1 MKKLLAILLA
11 MLMVLSLT
19 ACGGS
24 GDGGETEEPTDG
36 GEEVVESYAE
46 KAARTQNEILAS
58 IVPDYT
64 KTGTLVVYSPN
75 SQGELDAI
83 RPGFYAKYPK
93 INLQI
98 VSMGTGDCLTKINAE
113 KENPTI
119 DVMWGGVN
127 YEKWYNNQ
135 GVWEYY
141 ISPNEANI
149 TVESATAEYQKDGK
163 GYFTS
168 FGLSGNTAFI
178 INTEVLAE
186 CGLTPEDITGYQ
198 SLVDNMDKL
207 KGKVLSG
214 DPVKSS
220 SAWQELVAMIYY
232 YGNGKDS
239 DWTNLDMDAAWAYVD
254 KFIDVIDGTVQSSS
268 SAVYK
273 LVVQGEYAIGVTY
286 EDPALQQMKDEVENI
301 TMIYPKEANNWTPCA
316 AGIVKG
322 CANLD
327 NAKLFIDFLIS
338 EEGQKLYACTTLRT
352 VTGEPN
358 IVPGFL
364 NFEDI
369 PNVFDQDQLTIAQH
383 TTEWKAKWTELL
395 DAHNG

>member
-1 MKKLLAILLA
+1 MKKLLTVLLA
-11 MLMVLSLT
+11 VLMVLGLA
-19 ACGGS
+19 ACGGTTT
-24 GDGGETEEPTDG
+24 DEPTTD
-36 GEEVVESYAE
+36 EPVETESYAD
-46 KAARTQNEILAS
+46 KALRIQDEVLAS
-58 IVPDYT
+58 IEPDYT
-64 KTGTLVVYSPN
+64 VTGKLIVYSPN

-83 RPGFYAKYPK
+83 RPGFLAKYPK
-93 INLQI
+93 VDLQI
-98 VSMGTGDCLTKINAE
+98 TSMGTGDVLTKVDAE
-113 KENPTI
+113 KDNPTI
-119 DVMWGGVN
+119 DIMWGGMN
-127 YEKWYNNQ
+127 YEKWYTHQ
-135 GVWEYY
+135 GLWENY

-149 TVESATAEYQKDGK
+149 KVESATAKFQNDGE

-168 FGLSGNTAFI
+168 YGLSGNTAFI

-186 CGLTPEDITGYQ
+186 CGLEVSDITGYQ

-220 SAWQELVAMIYY
+220 SAWQELVAMIYH
-232 YGNGKDS
+232 YGKGQNSKFD
-239 DWTNLDMDAAWAYVD
+239 NLDMDAAWNYV
-254 KFIDVIDGTVQSSS
+254 KQFIEVIDGSVQSSS

-301 TMIYPKEANNWTPCA
+301 VMIYPEEANNWTPCA
-316 AGIVKG
+316 AAIVKG
-322 CANLD
+322 SANLD
-327 NAKLFIDFLIS
+327 NAKRFIDFLIS

-364 NFEDI
+364 EFEQI

-383 TTEWKAKWTELL
+383 TSEWKAKWTELI
-395 DAHNG
+395 DAYNG

>member
-1 MKKLLAILLA
+1 MKKLLTVLLA
-11 MLMVLSLT
+11 VFMILGLA
-19 ACGGS
+19 ACGG
-24 GDGGETEEPTDG
+24 TTEPTGTD
-36 GEEVVESYAE
+36 EPEVVEDESYAD
-46 KAARTQNEILAS
+46 KALRTQNEILAS
-58 IVPDYT
+58 IEPDYSV
-64 KTGTLVVYSPN
+64 TGKLIVYSPN

-83 RPGFYAKYPK
+83 RPGFLAKYPK
-93 INLQI
+93 VDLQI
-98 VSMGTGDCLTKINAE
+98 TSMGTGDVLTKIDAE
-113 KENPTI
+113 KDNPTI
-119 DVMWGGVN
+119 DIMWGGMN
-127 YEKWYNNQ
+127 YEKWYNHQ
-135 GVWEYY
+135 GLWESY

-149 TVESATAEYQKDGK
+149 TVKSATAEAQGDGK

-178 INTEVLAE
+178 INTEVLEE
-186 CGLTPEDITGYQ
+186 CGLTLDDITGYQ

-220 SAWQELVAMIYY
+220 SAWQELVAMIYT
-232 YGNGKDS
+232 YGKGHDS
-239 DWTNLDMDAAWAYVD
+239 NFEDLDMDAAWKYVEQ
-254 KFIDVIDGTVQSSS
+254 FIEVIDGAVQSSS

-301 TMIYPKEANNWTPCA
+301 TMIYPEEANNWTPCA
-316 AGIVKG
+316 VSIVKG
-322 CANLD
+322 CANVD
-327 NAKLFIDFLIS
+327 NAKRFVDFLIS

-358 IVPGFL
+358 IVPGFM

-369 PNVFDQDQLTIAQH
+369 PNIFDQDQLVIAQH
-383 TTEWKAKWTELL
+383 SDEWKAKWTELL
-395 DAHNG
+395 DAYNG